1 MALSLER
8 SNVSMAEK
16 EIKKIA
22 LIISGGTCRGAA
34 QVAFI
39 NQLLKKV
46 GLERICVISASSI
59 GAFTAYATG
68 VDRTQEL
75 MEAYGQLDSDSISH
89 FIKRVKSDLF
99 NKVFNKIEDE
109 LKVPTYVTVTR
120 VWGLDC
126 GYYCL
131 NSMPRKDLKQ
141 AINASMGL
149 PIFNGPLR
157 FNKHICID
165 GGATD
170 NIPVL
175 PATYFDPDMIIIM
188 HCFSRYYPPQWL
200 YEQVKPGTIIIDFDI
215 SLNFPKDFSPF
226 SFSKTDMQY
235 FIEQGT
241 KDGQEFAEKIF
252 PDFDADKVR
261 ERCFEYTN
269 SKMEIRKVKYWN
281 GYMHLVEMLNALY
294 QIKEGRI

>member
-1 MALSLER
+1 
-8 SNVSMAEK
+8 MAEK

-75 MEAYGQLDSDSISH
+75 MEAYGQIDSDSISH

-170 NIPVL
+170 NVPVL

-241 KDGQEFAEKIF
+241 KDGKEFAEKIF

>member
-1 MALSLER
+1 
-8 SNVSMAEK
+8 MAEK

-241 KDGQEFAEKIF
+241 KDGKEFAEKIF

>member
-1 MALSLER
+1 
-8 SNVSMAEK
+8 MAEK

-39 NQLLKKV
+39 NELIKKI
-46 GLERICVISASSI
+46 GLDRLCVISASSI

-68 VDRTQEL
+68 VGRTEEL
-75 MEAYGQLDSDSISH
+75 MDAYGQLDSDSISH

-241 KDGQEFAEKIF
+241 KDGKEFADKIF
-252 PDFDADKVR
+252 EDFDADKVR

>member
-1 MALSLER
+1 MVLSLER

-22 LIISGGTCRGAA
+22 LVISGGTCRGAA

-39 NQLLKKV
+39 NELIKKI
-46 GLERICVISASSI
+46 GLDRLCVISASSI

-68 VDRTQEL
+68 VGRTEEL
-75 MEAYGQLDSDSISH
+75 MDAYGQLDSDSISH

-241 KDGQEFAEKIF
+241 KDGKEFADKIF
-252 PDFDADKVR
+252 EDFDADKVR

>member
-1 MALSLER
+1 
-8 SNVSMAEK
+8 MAEK

-39 NQLLKKV
+39 NELLKKI
-46 GLERICVISASSI
+46 GLERLCVISASSI
-59 GAFTAYATG
+59 GSLTAYATG
-68 VDRTQEL
+68 VGRTEEL
-75 MEAYGQLDSDSISH
+75 MEAYAHLDSDSIGH
-89 FIKRVKSDLF
+89 FIKRVKDNLF
-99 NKVFNKIEDE
+99 VKTFNRIEDE

-120 VWGLDC
+120 LWGLDC

-157 FNKHICID
+157 FNKHICLD

-188 HCFSRYYPPQWL
+188 HCYSKYYPPQWL
-200 YEQVKPGTIIIDFDI
+200 YEKVKPGTIIIDFDI

-226 SFSKTDMQY
+226 SFSKTDFEY
-235 FIEQGT
+235 FIEQGS
-241 KDGQEFAEKIF
+241 KDGKEFADMIF
-252 PDFDADKVR
+252 EDFDSEKVR
-261 ERCFEYTN
+261 ERCFAYTN
-269 SKMEIRKVKYWN
+269 SKMEIRKNKYWN

-294 QIKEGRI
+294 QIKEGNI

>member
-1 MALSLER
+1 M
-8 SNVSMAEK
+8 VEK

-34 QVAFI
+34 QVAFVNELI
-39 NQLLKKV
+39 KRV

-59 GAFTAYATG
+59 GAITAYSTSVG
-68 VDRTQEL
+68 RTEGL
-75 MEAYGQLDSDSISH
+75 IEAYRNLDCDSINH
-89 FIKRVKSDLF
+89 FIKKVKSDLF
-99 NKVFNKIEDE
+99 NDTFNLIESDI
-109 LKVPTYVTVTR
+109 KVPTYVTVTR
-120 VWGLDC
+120 IWGLDC

-131 NSMPRKDLKQ
+131 NSMPRKDLKSC
-141 AINASMGL
+141 INASMGL

-200 YEQVKPGTIIIDFDI
+200 YDSVRKDTVIIDFDI
-215 SLNFPKDFSPF
+215 SLNFPEDFSPF
-226 SFSKTDMQY
+226 SFSKTDFQY
-235 FIEQGT
+235 FIEQGK
-241 KDGQEFAEKIF
+241 KDGEEFVNKIF
-252 PDFDADKVR
+252 PDLDLEKVR
-261 ERCFEYTN
+261 ERCFEYTK
-269 SKMEIRKVKYWN
+269 SKMELRQRKTWN
-281 GYMHLVEMLNALY
+281 GYMEPVEMLNALY
-294 QIKEGRI
+294 QIKEGII

>member
-1 MALSLER
+1 
-8 SNVSMAEK
+8 MAEK

-39 NQLLKKV
+39 NELLKKI
-46 GLERICVISASSI
+46 GLERLCVISAASI
-59 GAFTAYATG
+59 GSLTAYATG
-68 VDRTQEL
+68 VGRTEEL
-75 MEAYGQLDSDSISH
+75 MEAYAHLDSDSIGH
-89 FIKRVKSDLF
+89 FIKRVKDNLF
-99 NKVFNKIEDE
+99 VKTFNRIEDE

-120 VWGLDC
+120 LWGLDC

-200 YEQVKPGTIIIDFDI
+200 YEKVKPGTIIIDFDI

-226 SFSKTDMQY
+226 SFSKTDFEY

-241 KDGQEFAEKIF
+241 KDGKEFAEMIF
-252 PDFDADKVR
+252 EDLDTEKVR
-261 ERCFEYTN
+261 ERCFAYTN
-269 SKMEIRKVKYWN
+269 SKMEIRKHKYWK

-294 QIKEGRI
+294 QIKEGNI

>member
-1 MALSLER
+1 MAG
-8 SNVSMAEK
+8 K

-22 LIISGGTCRGAA
+22 LIVSGGTCRGAA
-34 QVAFI
+34 QVAFLD
-39 NQLLKKV
+39 QLIKKI
-46 GLERICVISASSI
+46 GLDRVCVISASSI
-59 GAFTAYATG
+59 GAFTAYATAAG
-68 VDRTQEL
+68 RTEEL
-75 MEAYGQLDSDSISH
+75 IRQYSKLDCDSIGH
-89 FIKRVKSDLF
+89 FIKRVKDDLF
-99 NKVFNKIEDE
+99 NIVFNKVEDE
-109 LKVPTYVTVTR
+109 LKIPTYVTVTR
-120 VWGLDC
+120 TWGLDC

-131 NSMPRKDLKQ
+131 NHMPRKDLKH

-170 NIPVL
+170 NIPVF

-188 HCFSRYYPPQWL
+188 HCFSKYYPPEWL
-200 YEQVKPGTIIIDFDI
+200 YESVRKDTVIVDFDI

-226 SFSKTDMQY
+226 SFSKTDFQY

-241 KDGQEFAEKIF
+241 KDGKEFADMIF
-252 PDFDADKVR
+252 EDFDMEKVR
-261 ERCFEYTN
+261 ERCFAYTN
-269 SKMEIRKVKYWN
+269 SKMEIRKAKYWN

-294 QIKEGRI
+294 QIKEGII

>member
-1 MALSLER
+1 
-8 SNVSMAEK
+8 MAEK

-39 NQLLKKV
+39 NELLKKI
-46 GLERICVISASSI
+46 GLERLCVISASSI
-59 GAFTAYATG
+59 GSLTAYATG
-68 VDRTQEL
+68 VGRTEEL
-75 MEAYGQLDSDSISH
+75 MEAYAHLDSDSIGH
-89 FIKRVKSDLF
+89 FIKRVKDNLF
-99 NKVFNKIEDE
+99 VKTFNRIEDE

-120 VWGLDC
+120 LWGLDC

-188 HCFSRYYPPQWL
+188 HCYSRYYPPQWL
-200 YEQVKPGTIIIDFDI
+200 YEAVKPGTIIIDFDI

-226 SFSKTDMQY
+226 SFSKTDFEY

-241 KDGQEFAEKIF
+241 KDGKEFADMIF
-252 PDFDADKVR
+252 EDFETEKVR
-261 ERCFEYTN
+261 ERCFAYTN
-269 SKMEIRKVKYWN
+269 SKMEIRKHKYWN

-294 QIKEGRI
+294 QIKEGNI

>member
-1 MALSLER
+1 
-8 SNVSMAEK
+8 MAEK

-39 NQLLKKV
+39 NELLKKI
-46 GLERICVISASSI
+46 GLERLCVISASSI
-59 GAFTAYATG
+59 GSLTAYATG
-68 VDRTQEL
+68 VGRTEEL
-75 MEAYGQLDSDSISH
+75 MEAYAHLDSDSIGH
-89 FIKRVKSDLF
+89 FIKRVKDNLF
-99 NKVFNKIEDE
+99 VKTFNRIEDE

-120 VWGLDC
+120 LWGLDC

-200 YEQVKPGTIIIDFDI
+200 YEKVKPGTIIIDFDI

-226 SFSKTDMQY
+226 SFSKTDFEY

-241 KDGQEFAEKIF
+241 KDGKEFADMIF
-252 PDFDADKVR
+252 EDFDTEKVR
-261 ERCFEYTN
+261 ERCFAYTN
-269 SKMEIRKVKYWN
+269 SKMEIRKHKYWN

-294 QIKEGRI
+294 QIKEGNI

>member
-1 MALSLER
+1 
-8 SNVSMAEK
+8 MAEK

-39 NQLLKKV
+39 NELLKKV
-46 GLERICVISASSI
+46 GLERFCVISASSI
-59 GAFTAYATG
+59 GSLTAYATG
-68 VDRTQEL
+68 VGRTEEL
-75 MEAYGQLDSDSISH
+75 MEAYAHLDSDSIGH
-89 FIKRVKSDLF
+89 FIKRVKDNLF
-99 NKVFNKIEDE
+99 VKTFNRIEDE

-120 VWGLDC
+120 LWGLDC

-188 HCFSRYYPPQWL
+188 HCFSHYYPPQWL
-200 YEQVKPGTIIIDFDI
+200 YEKLKPGTIVIDLDI
-215 SLNFPKDFSPF
+215 SLNFPDRFSPF
-226 SFSKTDMQY
+226 SFSKDAFQYLTKQGEADGKEFVEYIFTD
-235 FIEQGT
+235 FTVEG
-241 KDGQEFAEKIF
+241 
-252 PDFDADKVR
+252 VR
-261 ERCFEYTN
+261 ERCFKYTN
-269 SKMEIRKVKYWN
+269 DHMQKRRTKTWN
-281 GYMHLVEMLNALY
+281 GYMELVEMLNALY
-294 QIKEGRI
+294 QIREGWF

>member
-1 MALSLER
+1 
-8 SNVSMAEK
+8 MAEK

-39 NQLLKKV
+39 NELLKKI
-46 GLERICVISASSI
+46 GLERLCVISASSI
-59 GAFTAYATG
+59 GSLTAYATG
-68 VDRTQEL
+68 VGRTEEL
-75 MEAYGQLDSDSISH
+75 MEAYAHLDSDSIGH
-89 FIKRVKSDLF
+89 FIKRVKDNLF
-99 NKVFNKIEDE
+99 VKTFNRIEDE

-120 VWGLDC
+120 LWGLDC

-188 HCFSRYYPPQWL
+188 HCFSKYYPPQWL
-200 YEQVKPGTIIIDFDI
+200 YEKVKPGTIIIDFDI

-226 SFSKTDMQY
+226 SFSKTDFEY

-241 KDGQEFAEKIF
+241 KDGKEFADMIF
-252 PDFDADKVR
+252 EDFDTEKVR
-261 ERCFEYTN
+261 ER
-269 SKMEIRKVKYWN
+269 
-281 GYMHLVEMLNALY
+281 
-294 QIKEGRI
+294 

>member
-1 MALSLER
+1 
-8 SNVSMAEK
+8 
-16 EIKKIA
+16 
-22 LIISGGTCRGAA
+22 
-34 QVAFI
+34 
-39 NQLLKKV
+39 
-46 GLERICVISASSI
+46 
-59 GAFTAYATG
+59 
-68 VDRTQEL
+68 
-75 MEAYGQLDSDSISH
+75 
-89 FIKRVKSDLF
+89 
-99 NKVFNKIEDE
+99 
-109 LKVPTYVTVTR
+109 
-120 VWGLDC
+120 
-126 GYYCL
+126 
-131 NSMPRKDLKQ
+131 MPRKDLKQ

-157 FNKHICID
+157 FNKHICVD

-188 HCFSRYYPPQWL
+188 HCFSHYYPPQWL
-200 YEQVKPGTIIIDFDI
+200 YESVKPGTIIIDFDI

-226 SFSKTDMQY
+226 SFSKTDFEY

-241 KDGQEFAEKIF
+241 KDGKEFVEKIF

-269 SKMEIRKVKYWN
+269 SKMEIRKNKYWN

-294 QIKEGRI
+294 QIREDEF

>member
-1 MALSLER
+1 
-8 SNVSMAEK
+8 MAEK

-22 LIISGGTCRGAA
+22 LIISGGTCRGSA

-39 NQLLKKV
+39 NELIKKV

-59 GAFTAYATG
+59 GAITAYSTSVG
-68 VDRTQEL
+68 RTEQL
-75 MEAYGQLDSDSISH
+75 IEAYRNLDCDSIGH
-89 FIKRVKSDLF
+89 FIKKVKSDLF
-99 NKVFNKIEDE
+99 NDTFNLIESDI
-109 LKVPTYVTVTR
+109 KVPTYVTVTR
-120 VWGLDC
+120 IWGLDC

-131 NSMPRKDLKQ
+131 NNMPRKDLK
-141 AINASMGL
+141 ACINASMGL

-188 HCFSRYYPPQWL
+188 HCYSRYYPPRWL
-200 YEQVKPGTIIIDFDI
+200 YDSVRKDTVIIDFDI
-215 SLNFPKDFSPF
+215 SLNFPEDFSPF
-226 SFSKTDMQY
+226 SFSKTDFQY
-235 FIEQGT
+235 FIEQGK
-241 KDGQEFAEKIF
+241 KDGEEFANWIF
-252 PDFDADKVR
+252 KDFNKDNVR

-269 SKMEIRKVKYWN
+269 SKMALRKRKTWN
-281 GYMHLVEMLNALY
+281 GYMEQVEMLNALY
-294 QIKEGRI
+294 QIKEGII